1 VTVAIDATPLTVPTG
16 GVVRYTSALAW
27 ALARNFPG
35 DEYWLLSD
43 QTFPRP
49 DSPPRNLHCG
59 DRPRTAA
66 GRRWWLWGLHQE
78 MSRRGVQLFHGADFS
93 VPYLPFRPSVM
104 TLHDLS
110 PWLDPAW
117 QPAAGRVR
125 RRTRFLLQAGIC
137 TMVIT
142 PSEAVRRAAI
152 ERFRLD
158 PGRVV
163 AVPLA
168 AAEHFR
174 PVTTA
179 PATTPYFLFVG
190 TLEPRKNISRLIE
203 AWRELRKT
211 WDVELVI
218 AGRAR
223 ADFAQ
228 ITPEPGLRVL
238 GAVNEDELPALYSGA
253 LACVYP
259 SLYEGFGLPVLEA
272 MQCGAVV
279 ITSRDPAILEVTGDA
294 AVNVEATDTRA
305 LAEALGAAS
314 SFRALRGKA
323 IARARQFSWRLTAE
337 RTREVY
343 DEARRVFRK

>member
-16 GVVRYTSALAW
+16 GITRYTSALAR
-27 ALARNFPG
+27 ALAQRFPD

-43 QTFPRP
+43 QRFPRP
-49 DSPPRNLHCG
+49 EAPPRNLRCG
-59 DRPRTAA
+59 EGPRTAA
-66 GRRWWLWGLHQE
+66 ERRWWLWGLEQE
-78 MSRRGVQLFHGADFS
+78 MSRCSADLFHGTDFS

-117 QPAAGRVR
+117 QPNASRMR
-125 RRTRFLLQAGIC
+125 RRTGLLLHGKIC

-142 PSEAVRRAAI
+142 PTEAVRHAAI

-158 PGRVV
+158 PDRVV

-174 PVTTA
+174 PVPEPS
-179 PATTPYFLFVG
+179 PAPYFLFVG
-190 TLEPRKNISRLIE
+190 TLEPRKNIARLIE
-203 AWRELRKT
+203 AWREVRKKQ
-211 WDVELVI
+211 DVELVI
-218 AGRAR
+218 AGRTRSVFDAI
-223 ADFAQ
+223 A
-228 ITPEPGLRVL
+228 PEPGLRVL
-238 GAVNEDELPALYSGA
+238 GAVSEEELPALYSSA
-253 LACVYP
+253 LACLSP
-259 SLYEGFGLPVLEA
+259 SLYEGFGLPALEA

-279 ITSRDPAILEVTGDA
+279 ITSRDPAIMEVTGDA
-294 AVNVEATDTRA
+294 AVHVEATDTRA

-314 SFRALRGKA
+314 SFGALRVKA
-323 IARARQFSWRLTAE
+323 IARAQQFSWRRTAE

-343 DEARRVFRK
+343 DEARRVFGK